1 MICGNTSREL
11 WNITA
16 RKRALFDIMGKGFEV
31 LTLQKMANEER
42 APAFGAGKVSGVS
55 RASRVKLPGFDGQRH
70 LLGSLDYLLEFFGV
84 GRMEYAPYC

>member
-1 MICGNTSREL
+1 MEYHSEKTSLVRYY
-11 WNITA
+11 
-16 RKRALFDIMGKGFEV
+16 GKGTV